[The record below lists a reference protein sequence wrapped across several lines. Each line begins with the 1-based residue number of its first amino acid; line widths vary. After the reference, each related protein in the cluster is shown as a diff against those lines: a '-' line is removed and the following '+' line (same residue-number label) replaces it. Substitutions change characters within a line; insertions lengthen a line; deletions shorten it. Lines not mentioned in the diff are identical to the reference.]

1 MKVKDKIQERIG
13 GKIVS
18 WQEKSSR
25 RIYLTI
31 KKEDI
36 LEVVRFIFKELG
48 MRFVTASAVESPKNF
63 EILYHFSFDQ
73 TGEIYSIR
81 AIIEDKRNPQIDAI
95 TPIFIGAEWME
106 REMWEMFG
114 INFIG
119 HPNLKRLLLAD
130 DWPEN
135 NYPLRKGNSL

>member
-1 MKVKDKIQERIG
+1 MSIKDKIQERLG
-13 GKIVS
+13 EKIVS
-18 WQEKSSR
+18 WQEKTSR
-25 RIYLTI
+25 RVYFTI
-31 KKEDI
+31 KKEDV
-36 LEVVRFIFKELG
+36 LEAVRFLFKELG
-48 MRFVTASAVESPKNF
+48 MRFVTASAVETPKNF

-81 AIIEDKRNPQIDAI
+81 ALIEDKNNPQIEAI

-130 DWPEN
+130 DWPQGD
-135 NYPLRKGNSL
+135 YPLRKK